1 MERKDINIM
10 SETKHERD
18 FSVWRYLESSGEV
31 FCLACGSY
39 GDDEEPPFCPYCGRR
54 MINSPHQP
62 KE

>member
-1 MERKDINIM
+1 M
-10 SETKHERD
+10 SEIGRGVVYSE
-18 FSVWRYLESSGEV
+18 WRYPESSGEI

-39 GDDEEPPFCPYCGRR
+39 GDDEETPFCPYCGRR

>member
-1 MERKDINIM
+1 M
-10 SETKHERD
+10 SETKREVV

-39 GDDEEPPFCPYCGRR
+39 GDDEEPPFCSYCGRR